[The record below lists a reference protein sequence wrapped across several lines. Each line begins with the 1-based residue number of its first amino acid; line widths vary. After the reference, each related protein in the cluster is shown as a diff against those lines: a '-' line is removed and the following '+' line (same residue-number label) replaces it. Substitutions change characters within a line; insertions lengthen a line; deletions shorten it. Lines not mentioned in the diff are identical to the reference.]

1 MPSLELKV
9 PPPVVALAGAG
20 AMKLLSWLP
29 GRGATAGAATFENL
43 QRLAPLIAA
52 LGVGIALA
60 GVLEFRRAR
69 TTVNPHKPDN
79 SSSLVTSGIYRHT
92 RNPMYLGMAMVL
104 LAWAAWLGSA
114 WALAGIA
121 AFAAWI
127 TRFQITPEERTLARI
142 FGRQF
147 EEYRVRVRRW
157 I

>member
-9 PPPVVALAGAG
+9 PPPVVALACAG

-29 GRGATAGAATFENL
+29 GRGAIAGADTFENL
-43 QRLAPLIAA
+43 QLLAPVIAA

-60 GVLEFRRAR
+60 GVFEFRRAR

-79 SSSLVTSGIYRHT
+79 SSSLVTSGIYRYT
-92 RNPMYLGMAMVL
+92 RNPMYLGLAVVL

-114 WALAGIA
+114 WALPGIA
-121 AFAAWI
+121 MFAAFI
-127 TRFQITPEERTLARI
+127 TRFQILPEETTLQRI
-142 FGRQF
+142 FGAEF
-147 EEYRVRVRRW
+147 DDYRARVRRW